1 MPKFSVIIATYNRA
15 KYITATLESLK
26 AQEFKDYEVIVVD
39 DGSTDN
45 TVELLKPHGS
55 WLRVFQEQNAGP
67 GRARNVA
74 AGHATGE
81 YIAFLDG
88 DDIWF
93 PWTLSAFADVAE
105 QHSNPDLI
113 AAKLKLFWND
123 KELAMVKREPLRVE
137 AFPDYYAASLKRYFV
152 SAGMMV
158 VRRDA
163 FKKVGGFT
171 ERRIY
176 AEDCDLALR
185 FGLAE
190 GFVQIIAPVTF
201 GYRQHANNA
210 SKDWSMMAK
219 GTMNLVAQERAGKYP
234 GGRARKRER
243 LRLVTLHTRPFSV
256 AYLKNGHQQLGWR
269 LYWTTL
275 GWHLRIFRW
284 KYLFGFPVLAL
295 FCVLRLWRFQT
306 SPGHNRAADFHDDQF
321 LSR

>member
-1 MPKFSVIIATYNRA
+1 MQKFSVIIATYNRA
-15 KYITATLESLK
+15 KYIAATLESLK

-45 TVELLKPHGS
+45 TLELLKPHRS
-55 WLRVFQEQNAGP
+55 WLKIFQEQNSGP

-74 AGHATGE
+74 VSHATGE
-81 YIAFLDG
+81 YIAFLDS

-93 PWTLSAFADVAE
+93 PWTLSTFADVVE
-105 QHSNPDLI
+105 QHCKPDLI
-113 AAKLKLFWND
+113 AARLKLFWRD
-123 KELAMVKREPLRVE
+123 RDLAMIEREPLRAE
-137 AFPDYYAASLKRYFV
+137 AFPDYYASSHKRYFV
-152 SAGMMV
+152 GACMMV

-163 FKKVGGFT
+163 FQKAGGFT

-185 FGLAE
+185 FGLAK
-190 GFVQIIAPVTF
+190 GFVQIISPMTF
-201 GYRQHANNA
+201 GYRQHASNA

-234 GGRARKRER
+234 GGSARRCER

-256 AYLKNGHQQLGWR
+256 SCLANGYQKLAWG
-269 LYWTTL
+269 LYWATA

-295 FCVLRLWRFQT
+295 LCILGLWRFQT
-306 SPGHNRAADFHDDQF
+306 GSGENRG
-321 LSR
+321 S